1 MTDADRR
8 AAIAGHIQTDRFAAY
23 LGAEIEAIEP
33 GYSRVSL
40 TVSEDMQNFH
50 GMTHGGVIFSL
61 GDIAFAAASN
71 SHGQTAV
78 ALNVS
83 ISFLKATKAGDQL
96 LAEAREQHLGG
107 RTALYEITVTEQK
120 TGQLVAK
127 SQAMVYRKREWFVAE
142 DAERNIPS

>member
-1 MTDADRR
+1 MSQDNRQ
-8 AAIAGHIQTDRFAAY
+8 AAIARYVQRDPFSNH
-23 LGAEIEAIEP
+23 LGATIEVVEP

-40 TVSEDMQNFH
+40 TVTEAMTNFH

-83 ISFLKATKAGDQL
+83 ISFLRATKAGDRL
-96 LAEAREQHLGG
+96 IAEAREQHLGG
-107 RTALYEITVTEQK
+107 PTALYEITVTDQPS
-120 TGQLVAK
+120 GQVVAR
-127 SQAMVYRKREWFVAE
+127 SQAMVYRKREWFVA
-142 DAERNIPS
+142 P

>member
-1 MTDADRR
+1 MTDIDRQ
-8 AAIAGHIQTDRFAAY
+8 AAITGHIQTDRFAAY
-23 LGAEIEAIEP
+23 LGAEIEAITP

-50 GMTHGGVIFSL
+50 GMTHGGLIFSL

-83 ISFLKATKAGDQL
+83 ISFLTATQAGDQL

-107 RTALYEITVTEQK
+107 RIALYEITVTEQK

-127 SQAMVYRKREWFVAE
+127 SQAMVYRKREWFIAE
-142 DAERNIPS
+142 DAERNGPS

>member
-1 MTDADRR
+1 MTEPNHQT
-8 AAIAGHIQTDRFAAY
+8 AIAEHIRQDRFTAF
-23 LGAEIEAIEP
+23 LGVDIEAIEP

-40 TVSEDMQNFH
+40 TVTEALHNFH

-71 SHGQTAV
+71 YHGQTAV

-96 LAEAREQHLGG
+96 VAEAREQHLGG
-107 RTALYEITVTEQK
+107 RTALYEITVTERQ

-127 SQAMVYRKREWFVAE
+127 SQAMVYRKREWFAATGAE
-142 DAERNIPS
+142 ENNTF